1 LYKVGGQYFMTNILV
16 TGATGLIGSSL
27 LKPLANIFE
36 VHATSR
42 SKANDKIANVTWHHV
57 NLNDDFDFKVLPTNI
72 DAVIYLAQSENYR
85 DFPKKAVDIF
95 EINTVKLLKML
106 DYAREAGVKKFIY
119 ASSGGVYGSG
129 EYGFSEEITVP
140 ANGANGFYL
149 SSKLCSEVLADN
161 YKQFMDVVILR
172 LFFVYGKIQKP
183 TMLMPRLVTNVK
195 NGNPINLQGNNGI
208 LLNPVHVSDAVS
220 SVIAALEL
228 KGFHKINV
236 AGPEVISLKKI
247 CEMIGDK
254 IGVEPIFEYDL
265 KSKPKNLIG
274 DIDNMTRLLSAPR
287 CFLYKG
293 LNEMI
298 NKKEIQVRSTKV

>member
-1 LYKVGGQYFMTNILV
+1 MYKVGGQYFMTNILV

-27 LKPLANIFE
+27 LKPLANIFD

-42 SKANDKIANVTWHHV
+42 SKVNDKIANVTWHHV
-57 NLNDDFDFKVLPTNI
+57 DLNDDFDFKMLPANI
-72 DAVIYLAQSENYR
+72 EAVIYLAQSESYR

-95 EINTVKLLKML
+95 EINTVKLLRML

-129 EYGFSEEITVP
+129 EHSFSEATTLP
-140 ANGANGFYL
+140 ANGENGFYL

-161 YKQFMDVVILR
+161 YKQFMDVVVLR

-183 TMLMPRLVTNVK
+183 TMLMPRLVANVK

-208 LLNPVHVSDAVS
+208 LLNPIHVSDAVS

-265 KSKPKNLIG
+265 KSKPRNLIG
-274 DIDNMTRLLSAPR
+274 DIDNMMRLLSAPC
-287 CFLYKG
+287 CFLHEG

-298 NKKEIQVRSTKV
+298 DKKKKFKLD

>member
-1 LYKVGGQYFMTNILV
+1 MGGQYSMPDILV

-27 LKPLANIFE
+27 LKPLADVFK
-36 VHATSR
+36 VHAISR
-42 SKANDKIANVTWHHV
+42 AKANNKITNVSWYYV
-57 NLNDDFDFKVLPTNI
+57 DLIDDFDFKMLPTNI
-72 DAVIYLAQSENYR
+72 EAIIYLAQSEDYQ

-106 DYAREAGVKKFIY
+106 DYAREVGAKKFIY

-129 EYGFSEEITVP
+129 EHGFSEEKTLP
-140 ANGANGFYL
+140 ANGENGFYI

-172 LFFVYGKIQKP
+172 LFFVYGKMQKP
-183 TMLMPRLVTNVK
+183 NMLMPRLVANVK

-208 LLNPVHVSDAVS
+208 SLNPVHVSDAVS

-236 AGPEVISLKKI
+236 AGPEVVSLKQI

-254 IGVEPIFEYDL
+254 IGVEPIFEHDL
-265 KSKPKNLIG
+265 QSIPRHLIG
-274 DIDNMTRLLSAPR
+274 DIDNMTRLLATPR
-287 CFLYKG
+287 CFLHEG

-298 NKKEIQVRSTKV
+298 NKKKEF